1 MNRVYKCQRENVN
14 NPHSFR
20 SFDLTIK
27 KKKVTTS
34 DIFNHTHTAY
44 PFGNEGESAL
54 IVYEAFRVERFSR
67 K

>member
-1 MNRVYKCQRENVN
+1 MLTTLILFVLSTLRYKKE
-14 NPHSFR
+14 
-20 SFDLTIK
+20 
-27 KKKVTTS
+27 KVTTS